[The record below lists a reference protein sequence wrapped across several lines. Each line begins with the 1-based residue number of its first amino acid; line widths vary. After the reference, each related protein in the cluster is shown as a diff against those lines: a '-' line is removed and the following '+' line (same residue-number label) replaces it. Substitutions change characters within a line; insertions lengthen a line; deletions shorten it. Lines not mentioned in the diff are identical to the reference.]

1 LNPITNLL
9 HTHKGPGMQ
18 GNPKIIDALN
28 GLLASELAAMDQ
40 YFIHSRMY
48 QDWGLHKLYERISH
62 EFDDEKGHAAA
73 LIERMLFLQGTP
85 DMTQRKGFKVGADV
99 VAMLES
105 DLRVE
110 YEVDA
115 ELKTVIALCEQEQD
129 YVTRD
134 ILLGL
139 LKDTEEDHAY
149 WLEIQLGLI
158 NKVGLENYLQSQMES
173 GAP

>member
-1 LNPITNLL
+1 
-9 HTHKGPGMQ
+9 MQ
-18 GNPKIIDALN
+18 GKQTVIDALN

-48 QDWGLHKLYERISH
+48 QDWGLHKLYERIDH
-62 EFDDEKGHAAA
+62 EFDDEKRHAAA

-85 DMTQRKGFKVGADV
+85 DMTQRKGFKVGTDV
-99 VAMLES
+99 VSMLES

-110 YEVDA
+110 YEVDS
-115 ELKTVIALCEQEQD
+115 ELKAAIALCEQEQD

-134 ILLGL
+134 MLQTL

-158 NKVGLENYLQSQMES
+158 QKVGMENYLQSQMES
-173 GAP
+173 GSP